1 MKNREEEFIWI
12 LDKVEELLKEIEIN
26 KDAKYNDIVDNLEY
40 YIKHFKNNTLGLK
53 LQ

>member
-1 MKNREEEFIWI
+1 MVKNREEEFIWI

-26 KDAKYNDIVDNLEY
+26 KDVKYNDKVDNIEY

-53 LQ
+53 L